1 MTQRFFDHED
11 LALLKEVLDANV
23 PSAIDGRWTR
33 RLQKEFAAANES
45 KYAVAVNSGMSALH
59 ACLAA
64 ADASVGD
71 EVICDPMVQFGAVAC
86 FYNNAVP
93 VFADIQRDTHNVDPN
108 SIRARITERTR
119 AILCTHLWGL
129 PCDMDQIMAIA
140 REHTPPIFVI
150 EDNAHA
156 LFARYKGHM
165 TGNLGHMAAFSFQ
178 AAKQLATGD
187 GGMMTTNDDSLHDR
201 LIAYSGTRGMATFP
215 ELMWNYRMSE
225 LVAAVAIVQLR
236 RAAKYVEQGIAAGKI
251 YNDAV
256 ADIAWIRPQHT
267 PSDRTNVY
275 HLWAATFE
283 GDKHGIARND
293 FSRALGDVKL
303 KGSFGLGYI
312 QKPAYLHDVIRKPLA
327 YKHGCPTHPPYYTGS
342 SARYEEG
349 LCPVAE
355 EVMPRLMLI
364 STVGAADDH
373 RRNADA
379 LRQACERVAR

>member
-1 MTQRFFDHED
+1 MTQRYFDHED
-11 LALLKEVLDANV
+11 LAMLKEVLDANV
-23 PSAIDGRWTR
+23 PSAIDGQWTR
-33 RLQKEFAAANES
+33 RLQKEFAAATEV

-93 VFADIQRDTHNVDPN
+93 VFADVQRDTHNIDPT
-108 SIRARITERTR
+108 SIRSRITERTR
-119 AILCTHLWGL
+119 AILCTHLWGV
-129 PCDMDQIMAIA
+129 PCDMDEIMAIA
-140 REHTPPIFVI
+140 RQHNLFVI

-156 LFARYKGHM
+156 LFARYKGRM
-165 TGNLGHMAAFSFQ
+165 TGSLGHMAEYSFQ

-187 GGMMTTNDDSLHDR
+187 GGMMTTNDEALHER
-201 LIAYSGTRGMATFP
+201 LIAYSGVRGMATFP

-225 LVAAVAIVQLR
+225 LVAAVAIVQLH
-236 RAAKYVEQGIAAGKI
+236 RARAYVEQGIAAGKI

-256 ADIAWIRPQHT
+256 AEIPWIRPQHT
-267 PSDRTNVY
+267 PADRDNVY

-283 GDKHGIARND
+283 GDQHGIQRDAFARELE
-293 FSRALGDVKL
+293 AVKI
-303 KGSFGLGYI
+303 KGGFGLGYI

-327 YKHGCPTHPPYYTGS
+327 YKRGCPTHPPYYDGAG
-342 SARYEEG
+342 ARYEPG

-355 EVMPRLMLI
+355 ELMPRLILI
-364 STVGAADDH
+364 STVGPPDEH

-379 LRQACERVAR
+379 LRRACLKCN

>member
-1 MTQRFFDHED
+1 MTRRYFDHED
-11 LALLKEVLDANV
+11 LAMLKEVLDANV
-23 PSAIDGRWTR
+23 PSAIDGAWTR

-64 ADASVGD
+64 AEASVGD

-93 VFADIQRDTHNVDPN
+93 VFADVQRDTHNIDPK
-108 SIRARITERTR
+108 SIRSRITERTR
-119 AILCTHLWGL
+119 AILCTHLWGV
-129 PCDMDQIMAIA
+129 PCDMDEIMAIA
-140 REHTPPIFVI
+140 REHNLYVI

-156 LFARYKGHM
+156 LFARYKGRM
-165 TGNLGHMAAFSFQ
+165 TGNLGHMAEFSFQ

-187 GGMMTTNDDSLHDR
+187 GGMATTNDDRLHER
-201 LIAYSGTRGMATFP
+201 LIAYSGVRGMATFP

-225 LVAAVAIVQLR
+225 LVAAVALVQLR
-236 RAAKYVEQGIAAGKI
+236 RARKYVEEGIAAGRI
-251 YNDAV
+251 YSQAV
-256 ADIAWIRPQHT
+256 ADIPWIRPQYT
-267 PSDRTNVY
+267 SPDRTNVY

-283 GDKHGIARND
+283 GDKHGIARDD
-293 FSRALGDVKL
+293 FARELSAVKM

-327 YKHGCPTHPPYYTGS
+327 YKHGCPTHPPYYTGDA
-342 SARYEEG
+342 ARYEPG

-355 EVMPRLMLI
+355 DLMPRLMLI
-364 STVGAADDH
+364 STVGSPDEH
-373 RRNADA
+373 RRNAEL
-379 LRQACERVAR
+379 LRQACLNAQRSC